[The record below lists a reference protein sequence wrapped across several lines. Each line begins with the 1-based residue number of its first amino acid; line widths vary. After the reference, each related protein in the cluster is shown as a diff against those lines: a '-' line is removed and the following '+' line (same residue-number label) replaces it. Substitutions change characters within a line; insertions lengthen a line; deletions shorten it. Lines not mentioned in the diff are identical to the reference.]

1 MMLPVSATRKIIEMN
16 VLSIG
21 LSELEIATMP
31 LYTLPGWDG

>member
-21 LSELEIATMP
+21 LPSPEVATCQ
-31 LYTLPGWDG
+31 LYTILAVKY